1 MVINI
6 QSGENSDFKKEI
18 IYIIPKNSPLPLEE
32 SKLDSKYTSE
42 LIEKNE
48 CKKSYFGC
56 EKLAINEM

>member
-1 MVINI
+1 MLINI
-6 QSGENSDFKKEI
+6 HSGDHSNFKKEL
-18 IYIIPKNSPLPLEE
+18 IYIIPHKSPLPLEE
-32 SKLDSKYTSE
+32 SKLDLRYTAE